1 MKMKNRRTVAFGI
14 LLLILVILSLPKL
27 GIFKA
32 RSEGESRNLQISSPL
47 TVNAMVIQ
55 PTLLVDKITA
65 FGTVIPNEEVE
76 LTSETSG
83 KITRISF
90 DEGSMVK
97 KGELLVKI
105 NDAVLQAQLNKLAF
119 QQTLLEDKE
128 YRHRKLLEIEA
139 VSQEEY
145 DRVRTEFNSLKAE
158 ISLVKAQ
165 INKTEI
171 RAPFDGIVGLRY
183 ESEGSFIAPQT
194 RIADLISLQPVKI
207 EFSIPQRYGNAVK
220 KGNRITF
227 TIEGDENTFEAD
239 VYALEPKI
247 DPKTRTIQLRA
258 MYPNSNNEILAGAF
272 AHIEL
277 VLQEFE
283 NAVQIPTEALI
294 PEMGGKKVYVHRE
307 GQVQAVSVETG
318 ILTEETIQITQG
330 LVFGDTLITS
340 GILQVRPG
348 MRVELNIQEEVKSIV
363 EDSVGP
369 S

>member
-1 MKMKNRRTVAFGI
+1 MKNRRKIAFGI
-14 LLLILVILSLPKL
+14 LIFILVILSLPKL
-27 GIFKA
+27 GLFKG
-32 RSEGESRNLQISSPL
+32 RSEGESRNIQGSSPL
-47 TVNAMVIQ
+47 SVNALVIQ
-55 PTLLVDKITA
+55 PTLLKDKIVA
-65 FGTVIPNEEVE
+65 FGTVIPNESVE

-90 DEGSMVK
+90 DEGSLVK
-97 KGELLVKI
+97 KGKLLVKI
-105 NDAVLQAQLNKLAF
+105 NDEVLKAQLLKLTY
-119 QQTLLEDKE
+119 QQKLLEDKE
-128 YRHRKLLEIEA
+128 FRHRKLLEIEA

-145 DRVRTEFNSLKAE
+145 DRVRTELNSLKAE
-158 ISLVKAQ
+158 LSLVKAQ

-183 ESEGSFIAPQT
+183 ESEGSFIAPQN

-207 EFSIPQRYGNAVK
+207 EFSIPQRFGNEVK
-220 KGNRITF
+220 KGNRISF
-227 TIEGDENTFEAD
+227 TIEGEENTFGAE
-239 VYALEPKI
+239 VYAIEPKI

-272 AHIEL
+272 AQIEL

-283 NAVQIPTEALI
+283 NAIQIPTEALI
-294 PEMGGKKVYVHRE
+294 PELGGQKVYLSRE

-340 GILQVRPG
+340 GILQIRPG
-348 MRVELNIQEEVKSIV
+348 MRVELNIQDGIEIIA
-363 EDSVGP
+363 EDSIGP